1 MQRSIS
7 TFAIG
12 MALGFAIFG
21 TAKAWTPSPDMAE
34 TIAQERYAASHDVE
48 FFNPVP
54 DGADYYPPED

>member
-1 MQRSIS
+1 MLSSIK

-34 TIAQERYAASHDVE
+34 TVAQERYAYNVE

-54 DGADYYPPED
+54 DGADYYPPEE

>member
-1 MQRSIS
+1 MLSSIK

-34 TIAQERYAASHDVE
+34 TVAQERYAYE